1 MSARS
6 LMFQGTGSDVGKS
19 LLVAG
24 LCRWAKNRGIKV
36 QPFKP
41 QNMSN
46 NAAVAEGNGEV
57 GRAQALQAKASRVAP
72 TVDMNPI
79 LLKPETDSGAQIVV
93 QGKMFGRATAREY
106 QKLKPKLL
114 PYVLESFEKI
124 RKEADLL
131 LVEGAGSTA
140 EINLRAN
147 DLANMGFAKAVN
159 TPVILIGDIDRGGVI
174 ANLVGTK
181 AVLPVDEAQLIKGFV
196 INKFRGDVS
205 LFASGVQEIEKRTQW
220 QGFGVIPWFQNARK
234 LPAEDAVS
242 LKGEPASIRQQLKI
256 SVPRL
261 SRIANFDDLDPLKN
275 ESGVNLRIVEPGEPI
290 NSDADL
296 ILIPGSKSTIGDL
309 SFLVEQGWDIDIQAH
324 IRQRKLVLGICG
336 GYQMLG
342 KVVSD
347 PLGIEGNVGTAPGL
361 GLLDVTTKLTSE
373 KAVTKVSGTD
383 IKFGKKITGYE
394 IHIGSTYGPD
404 CARPLVSIR
413 SGNSEERLD
422 GASSPNGLVLGTYV
436 HGLFIED
443 EFRHA
448 FLQYCGLKKLS
459 MSSFDLEI
467 ETALDEFSEHL
478 DKNIDVP
485 RLLDLAR

>member
-275 ESGVNLRIVEPGEPI
+275 EPGVNLRIVEPGEPI

-342 KVVSD
+342 KLVSD

-448 FLQYCGLKKLS
+448 FLQYCGLEKLS

>member
-342 KVVSD
+342 KLVSD

-422 GASSPNGLVLGTYV
+422 GASSPNGLVLGPYV

-448 FLQYCGLKKLS
+448 FLQYCGLEKLR